1 MKIAGLVEV
10 AGTLSVYPLVDF
22 TIPRAEKEARYQV
35 AEEEGRTTKSWKRI
49 DDVIV
54 RRREREEGVVDSS

>member
-49 DDVIV
+49 DDVYSEAAGKGGRG
-54 RRREREEGVVDSS
+54 RR